1 VRRERITALMA
12 ALAVVGMAPMVW
24 LHFVSEPRREPRR
37 EQIDARYAPLKKFLR
52 PGQAGY
58 LSDLPPAPNPLI
70 VNAIP
75 GNRLYLHAQYALA
88 PLVLRP
94 GYDRMSQVVINM
106 ADPVRLGELLEK
118 HHLALVAQPA
128 PDIAVARPR

>member
-1 VRRERITALMA
+1 MARIA
-12 ALAVVGMAPMVW
+12 W

-37 EQIDARYAPLKKFLR
+37 ERIDVRYAPLKQFLT

-58 LSDLPPAPNPLI
+58 LSDVPPAPNPLTA
-70 VNAIP
+70 NATP

-94 GYDRMSQVVINM
+94 GDDRASQIVINLT
-106 ADPVRLGELLEK
+106 DPIKLGELLEQ